1 MFVHPRNTKVKTL
14 LPLKPDP
21 PQGGKVETASM
32 GGSLLSH
39 PSQCAKAVIF
49 LVLILL
55 CRCEDRAAEL
65 SPNSALVRGAA
76 DAGDPDASAEGPS
89 LPGLEPAEGSPV
101 LPAIAHGA

>member
-1 MFVHPRNTKVKTL
+1 M
-14 LPLKPDP
+14 
-21 PQGGKVETASM
+21 ETASM

-89 LPGLEPAEGSPV
+89 LPGLEPAGV
-101 LPAIAHGA
+101 PAGLRGTVFPFQYNNFRLRTAFVTF